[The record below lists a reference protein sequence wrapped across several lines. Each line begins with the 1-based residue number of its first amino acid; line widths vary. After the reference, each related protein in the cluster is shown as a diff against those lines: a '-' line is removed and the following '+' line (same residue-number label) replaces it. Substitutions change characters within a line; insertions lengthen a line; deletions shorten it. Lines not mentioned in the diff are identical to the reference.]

1 MKIAAL
7 LLSAVSAWRGVK
19 EHTLIEQY
27 LRTGKVTI
35 LDEERNGN
43 RQWHDCGDKVVVR
56 NFQFFVRNPEK
67 FSKLFQN
74 FNENL

>member
-1 MKIAAL
+1 MKIGVL

-56 NFQFFVRNPEK
+56 NFEKSIFEFFEIFLNIFHEHK
-67 FSKLFQN
+67 
-74 FNENL
+74 

>member
-1 MKIAAL
+1 MKIGAL

-56 NFQFFVRNPEK
+56 NFQFFVRNFEK
-67 FSKLFQN
+67 SIFEFHN
-74 FNENL
+74 FLY